1 MMGLSVTMLV
11 FFYAANLAFQ
21 TFEPRLSSRPLAA
34 NAMKILTPDDHL
46 IVYGEFAQACSF
58 SFYLGRGPMWIY
70 NGRYNGLEFGSH
82 FADAPQ
88 IFLDD
93 EQFDALWTSTERT
106 FLFVPPEQR
115 GDALAQLSRTHKF
128 FVSESGSKTLYA
140 NQPIGRTQTGA
151 RLEPH

>member
-1 MMGLSVTMLV
+1 
-11 FFYAANLAFQ
+11 
-21 TFEPRLSSRPLAA
+21 
-34 NAMKILTPDDHL
+34 MKILTPDDHL

-58 SFYLGRGPMWIY
+58 SFYLGRPAWIY

-93 EQFDALWTSTERT
+93 EQFDALWTSNERT

-115 GDALAQLSRTHKF
+115 GAALAQLSRTHKF
-128 FVSESGSKTLYA
+128 FVVESGSKTLYA
-140 NQPIGRTQTGA
+140 NQPVGRTQTGA